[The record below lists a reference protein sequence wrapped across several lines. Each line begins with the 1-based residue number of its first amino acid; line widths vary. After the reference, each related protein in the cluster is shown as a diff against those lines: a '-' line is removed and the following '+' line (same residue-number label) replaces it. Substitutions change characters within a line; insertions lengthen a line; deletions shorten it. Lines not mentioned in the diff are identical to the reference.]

1 MTRSIALNKFYMN
14 NTIKKSINKEC
25 ILTVVRCKELW
36 LECAL
41 AVLLFWFYSYKLD
54 QSIMPI
60 LLDDEYGYWANS
72 SYFMGLDWSSITGN
86 IAYYSYGYSLILLV
100 LRILAPWFDIGSW
113 DGMYQ
118 LATAFNLLML
128 VAGFF
133 IAVKLCRRYM
143 KNMNWIV
150 RCVACFVVMLY
161 PANKIYSHIT
171 LSECALTFFF
181 WVFLYMM
188 HRVTDKPSIQN
199 HAAFALVS
207 VYMYTIH
214 QRTLAQFITAIII
227 VVLIRLRRISRLKH
241 TAAFGAVMCVCLV
254 IHSVIKQNLQ
264 NTLYMGKPPAGFA
277 ELVSYA
283 CTKKT
288 VLLVLMM
295 LVLLLLLYLAGRGKV
310 RIAFLLVLA
319 GAAAVGVYIMGR
331 LGAGNTAS
339 EVLPDRLAMNDF
351 AGQWG
356 KVRNIFTVPGL
367 IRLAT
372 SIVGKWFY
380 LAAGSGLVIC
390 WGMRNLIINA
400 FWVTADCLRRMFCAL
415 LGKKD
420 DGLKRLHGDSA
431 RHLWFFGVFLAW
443 AGTFM
448 ICAIYKEGLYKVDD
462 LVHGRY
468 IEYTIGILL
477 IYSIDILL
485 AEKHW
490 LLMLSVCT
498 VLYSAAGVY
507 CQYVYDELQR
517 THYELAHAVMFGRV
531 FWNYQSPTGKIQQ
544 LTGYILPLSALFYIA
559 FKLFGSFIERIPGQP
574 RINSA
579 IATVRCVLALM
590 VPLVAWTHLSDAIID
605 NYVCS
610 RNSKQSGALP
620 NVAAWANTISADSEV
635 YFINDS
641 LSYKQASLLQYM
653 LMDREVRLV
662 PMSEVD
668 FDNDDL
674 YIINNAYLG
683 DPVIMEKCDVVI
695 SIGSYAMVVN
705 NSQELMNTWNIYK
718 EVLRE

>member
-1 MTRSIALNKFYMN
+1 M
-14 NTIKKSINKEC
+14 
-25 ILTVVRCKELW
+25 
-36 LECAL
+36 CA
-41 AVLLFWFYSYKLD
+41 S
-54 QSIMPI
+54 
-60 LLDDEYGYWANS
+60 
-72 SYFMGLDWSSITGN
+72 
-86 IAYYSYGYSLILLV
+86 LV
-100 LRILAPWFDIGSW
+100 L
-113 DGMYQ
+113 
-118 LATAFNLLML
+118 
-128 VAGFF
+128 
-133 IAVKLCRRYM
+133 
-143 KNMNWIV
+143 
-150 RCVACFVVMLY
+150 
-161 PANKIYSHIT
+161 
-171 LSECALTFFF
+171 
-181 WVFLYMM
+181 
-188 HRVTDKPSIQN
+188 
-199 HAAFALVS
+199 
-207 VYMYTIH
+207 
-214 QRTLAQFITAIII
+214 
-227 VVLIRLRRISRLKH
+227 
-241 TAAFGAVMCVCLV
+241 
-254 IHSVIKQNLQ
+254 HSVIKQNLQ
-264 NTLYMGKPPAGFA
+264 NTLYMGKPPVGFA

-288 VLLVLMM
+288 VFII
-295 LVLLLLLYLAGRGKV
+295 VLLLALLLILYLIDRGKI
-310 RIAFLLVLA
+310 RIAFLLVAA
-319 GAAAVGVYIMGR
+319 GTAVAAVYIMGR
-331 LGAGNTAS
+331 IGAGNAAS
-339 EVLPDRLAMNDF
+339 EALPDRLAMNDF

-367 IRLAT
+367 IRLGT

-390 WGMRNLIINA
+390 WGMRNLIVNA
-400 FWVTADCLRRMFCAL
+400 FWICVDCFKRAVSAL

-420 DGLKRLHGDSA
+420 DGLKRLGGDSA
-431 RHLWFFGVFLAW
+431 LHLWFFGVFLAW

-490 LLMLSVCT
+490 LIMLGICT
-498 VLYSAAGVY
+498 ALYSAAGVY

-559 FKLFGSFIERIPGQP
+559 FKLFGSFIERIPDQP

-579 IATVRCVLALM
+579 IATARCILALM

-620 NVAAWANTISADSEV
+620 NVAAWANTIGRNSEV

-662 PMSEVD
+662 PMSEIS
-668 FDNDDL
+668 FDSDDL

-683 DPVIMEKCDVVI
+683 DPVIMEKCDTVI
-695 SIGSYAMVVN
+695 SIGSYALVIN